1 MAGNLFRINI
11 MMVIPNTLIGMKTDF
26 RVVGICFMLI
36 MMSTAGCLED
46 EPKKQ
51 TPIEEPSL
59 PVGTFVTGPNGTAIE
74 GEPLAMNFVFS
85 NVGEQGAEPSIGV
98 TSSGCIFFIAFE
110 KPMRSCDH
118 GQTWENTA
126 DGTQAFFTNDP

>member
-98 TSSGCIFFIAFE
+98 T
-110 KPMRSCDH
+110 
-118 GQTWENTA
+118 
-126 DGTQAFFTNDP
+126 